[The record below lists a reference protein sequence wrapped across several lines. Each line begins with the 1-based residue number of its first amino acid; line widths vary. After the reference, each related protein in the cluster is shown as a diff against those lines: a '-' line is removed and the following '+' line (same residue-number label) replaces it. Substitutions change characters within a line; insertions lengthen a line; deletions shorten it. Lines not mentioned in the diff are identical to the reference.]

1 MYVYIYSYYVD
12 LLDYIDF
19 VIDFVLGMV
28 NFDVNF
34 LELNDVDVMIVFY
47 MKLIVNVIVMV
58 SICFIV
64 FLLEKD
70 VLY

>member
-1 MYVYIYSYYVD
+1 MYVYRYSYYVD
-12 LLDYIDF
+12 LLDYMDF
-19 VIDFVLGMV
+19 VIDFVLGLV

-47 MKLIVNVIVMV
+47 MKLIVYVIVMV

>member
-12 LLDYIDF
+12 LLDYMDF
-19 VIDFVLGMV
+19 IIDFVLGMV

-34 LELNDVDVMIVFY
+34 LELNDVDVLIVFY

>member
-12 LLDYIDF
+12 LLDYMDF